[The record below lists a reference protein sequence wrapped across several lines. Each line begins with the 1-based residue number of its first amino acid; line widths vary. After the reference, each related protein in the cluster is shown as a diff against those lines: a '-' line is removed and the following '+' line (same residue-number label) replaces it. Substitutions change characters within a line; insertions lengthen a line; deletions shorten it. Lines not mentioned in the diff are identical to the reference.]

1 MTEQTPWLHW
11 TDVHSASKFEL
22 DDIGGIVRI
31 ALVGTGYVADYYF
44 RTLQSYPDLQI
55 VGAWD
60 NRPSALQHFCTAHQI
75 HAFSSYEELLAGDAQ
90 IVVNLTNPESHYE
103 VSLLAL
109 QADKHV
115 YSEKPLGMDMA
126 QATELVALAT
136 QRKLYLSGAP
146 CSLLGESAQTL
157 WRELRRGRIGSVYC
171 AYAEMD
177 DGLVSNMA
185 YRGWLSETGIPWPWK
200 NEFETGCT
208 LEHAGYY
215 LAWFPAFFG
224 PATHV
229 TAMSSTLVKDKST
242 DEPLA
247 HNGADFSVATVTF
260 QSGVVVRLTCSIV
273 AEHDHQLRVFGD
285 AGTLSIED
293 SWFYGSPV
301 KLQKSFNVRRR
312 QITSPKLP
320 VKMRGKAAKHKY
332 RGSQQMDF
340 AKGISELSE
349 SISQGR
355 RCRLNADYM
364 LHVNEL
370 VLAIHH
376 AGPDGVSVPITSRF
390 EAIEPMDWAR

>member
-1 MTEQTPWLHW
+1 
-11 TDVHSASKFEL
+11 
-22 DDIGGIVRI
+22 VRI
-31 ALVGTGYVADYYF
+31 ALVGTGYVADYYY
-44 RTLQSYPDLQI
+44 RTLQAYPELEI

-60 NRPSALQHFCTAHQI
+60 IRPSALKHFCTSHQI
-75 HAFSSYEELLAGDAQ
+75 HAFSSYDELLSSDAQ
-90 IVVNLTNPESHYE
+90 IVVNLTNPESHFE
-103 VSLLAL
+103 VSKAAL
-109 QADKHV
+109 MADKHV
-115 YSEKPLGMDMA
+115 YSEKPLGMDMKE
-126 QATELVALAT
+126 ATELVDLSK
-136 QRKLYLSGAP
+136 RRNLYLSGAP

-157 WRELRRGRIGSVYC
+157 WRELRRGRVGAVYC

-177 DGLVSNMA
+177 DGLVPGMA
-185 YRGWLSETGIPWPWK
+185 YREWLSETGIPWPWK

-215 LAWFPAFFG
+215 LTWFPAFFG
-224 PATHV
+224 PATHI
-229 TAMSSTLVKDKST
+229 TAMSSTLVEDKFT
-242 DEPLA
+242 DEPLDINA
-247 HNGADFSVATVTF
+247 PDFSVATITH

-273 AEHDHQLRVFGD
+273 AEHDHQLRIFGD

-301 KLQKSFNVRRR
+301 KLQKKFNVRRR
-312 QITSPKLP
+312 QITSPKVPL
-320 VKMRGKAAKHKY
+320 KMRAKPAKHEY

-355 RCRLNADYM
+355 RCRLDADYM

-376 AGPDGVSVPITSRF
+376 AGPQGISVPITSRF